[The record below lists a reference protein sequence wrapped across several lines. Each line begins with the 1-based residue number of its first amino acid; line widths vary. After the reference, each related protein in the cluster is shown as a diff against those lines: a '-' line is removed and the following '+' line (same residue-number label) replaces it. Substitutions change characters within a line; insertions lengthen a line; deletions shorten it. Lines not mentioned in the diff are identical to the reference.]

1 MEQQYDKKLLR
12 EIAHKL
18 REGTVSDEQQAYF
31 DQWYVQHEDELL
43 ELPEGYAED
52 PLMIRY
58 RMHSNLMDA
67 IKLDEAPSK
76 KEFPLWTKL
85 IAAAVFLIVIG
96 TVFYVNRRNLLSAS
110 VPVSQL
116 ADVVAGSNKAIL
128 TLADGKK
135 ITLTDVSKGKI
146 SEQAGVQISKTRGGQ
161 VIYQVVGQQNN
172 ASNSYNTIETP
183 NGGQYQVILPDGT
196 KVWLNAASK
205 LTYPV
210 SFTGRARREVTL
222 GGEAYFE
229 VAKDKSHPFLVESS
243 GQDVEVLGTH
253 FNISSYKEEPHTKTT
268 LLEGSVK
275 IRSAKGNVV
284 VLKPNQQAELNG
296 DHLQVKEV
304 KAAYAV
310 AWKDGYFMF
319 NNENLETVMTRIA
332 RWYNVQVEFKDEAA
346 KGGTYFGTISRYE
359 DIAKVL
365 KMLSRTE
372 LAIFELEGNTIKISK
387 KK

>member
-12 EIAHKL
+12 EIAHQL

-52 PLMIRY
+52 SLVIRD

-67 IKLDEAPSK
+67 VKLAEAPSK
-76 KEFPLWTKL
+76 KAFILWTKF
-85 IAAAVFLIVIG
+85 IAAAVFLVVIG
-96 TVFYVNRRNLLSAS
+96 TVFYVNRRNFLSTS

-243 GQDVEVLGTH
+243 GQEVEVLGTH

-275 IRSAKGNVV
+275 IRSAKGNAV

-372 LAIFELEGNTIKISK
+372 LVTFELEGNTIKINK